1 MGLSLPRTV
10 FHKQAYAYNFSC
22 YTDGMGYFKSL
33 ANAVLN
39 RGRNRGGESGLA
51 TSFAYGS
58 SYSGGNT
65 DPERLLREC
74 PTVLTCV
81 QTVARTIAELEI
93 KAGNPAVQALIDQP
107 NSWQTRYEFIH
118 SLVFDLLTHG
128 NAYVR
133 IMRNASGRRLQLL
146 PCDPKDVR
154 PQWAN
159 DRVDVEYIFTV
170 AGDKPYFQSGEI
182 IHIRDMPPNDVMSLS
197 RVQMARPRIHALI
210 AADRL
215 IQDTFK
221 YGGSVGY
228 SAEVPEKLS
237 PEEMKLL
244 GEEIVKQF
252 TGEQGTKRNGILV
265 LAGGGK
271 LMKHDG
277 MTPADAD
284 LRELREDLIR
294 EIAAVFGVPPFIAGG
309 IGDTKYS
316 NVTARLQAM
325 YRDAIAPIVANL
337 EARLSKA
344 MNTRVM
350 FAITDLLTG
359 DLQNQVTSATMAAG
373 GPVLTPNEARE
384 ILGKMPMMNA
394 DMDTVRMETSTEI
407 ADFPHSRDGENQG
420 MESDE

>member
-1 MGLSLPRTV
+1 
-10 FHKQAYAYNFSC
+10 
-22 YTDGMGYFKSL
+22 MGYFKSI
-33 ANAVLN
+33 ANAVLG

-65 DPERLLREC
+65 NPERLLREC
-74 PTVLTCV
+74 PTVFTCV
-81 QTVARTIAELEI
+81 QTVARSIAELEI

-118 SLVFDLLTHG
+118 SLVFDLLVHG

-133 IMRNASGRRLQLL
+133 IVRNASGRRLQLL
-146 PCDPKDVR
+146 PCDPKEVR
-154 PQWAN
+154 PQWAD

-170 AGDKPYFQSGEI
+170 AEDKTYFQSGDI
-182 IHIRDMPPNDVMSLS
+182 IHIRDTPPNDVMSLS
-197 RVQMARPRIHALI
+197 RVQMARSRINALV
-210 AADRL
+210 AADKL
-215 IQDTFK
+215 LQDTFK

-228 SAEVPEKLS
+228 SVEFPHQLS
-237 PEEMKLL
+237 PEESELV
-244 GEEIVKQF
+244 GEEITKQF
-252 TGEQGTKRNGILV
+252 TGEDGTKRNGILV
-265 LAGGGK
+265 IGSAGK
-271 LMKHDG
+271 VMKHDG

-316 NVTARLQAM
+316 NVAARLQAM

-350 FAITDLLTG
+350 FEITGLVSG
-359 DLQNQVTSATMAAG
+359 DLAAQVTSATMAAG

-384 ILGKMPMMNA
+384 ILDRPPI
-394 DMDTVRMETSTEI
+394 MDEGMDSVRMETSTEI